1 VRALD
6 LDRWRTDERVASR
19 GFAHRWDSVVADGN
33 GEDFFLELLD
43 QRLRDDLDVLDVG
56 CGHGDLT
63 LSVAGRVRSVAGVD
77 RDRGYLDL
85 AGELLAESGLDN
97 VRFIR
102 AELAGPAG
110 RPPGQPLPLPDRSID
125 LVMNRR
131 GPALSRYLDNLR
143 RVARPGAV
151 IVGMHPAGIAPPP
164 PWAGQVPAL
173 AHRFQ
178 SMPYDEVAA
187 WVTGPLAR
195 HGVADYRLWWL
206 DVPEYI
212 SSARA
217 LFDRLAAPGSQGD
230 PDTVPPWDAIEAEVT
245 SAFDAHQSGGAVTLR
260 HVRLVWTARL
270 P

>member
-1 VRALD
+1 
-6 LDRWRTDERVASR
+6 
-19 GFAHRWDSVVADGN
+19 
-33 GEDFFLELLD
+33 
-43 QRLRDDLDVLDVG
+43 VLDVG

-63 LSVAGRVRSVAGVD
+63 LSVARRVRSVVGVE
-77 RDRGYLDL
+77 RDRGYLEL
-85 AGELLAESGLDN
+85 AGELLAESGLGN

-110 RPPGQPLPLPDRSID
+110 RRPGQPLPLPDRGVD

-131 GPALSRYLDNLR
+131 GPTLARYLDDLR
-143 RVARPGAV
+143 RVARPGTV

-178 SMPYDEVAA
+178 SMPYDEVAG

-195 HGVADYRLWWL
+195 HGIAGYRLWWL

-212 SSARA
+212 YSARA
-217 LFDRLAAPGSQGD
+217 LYDRLAPARSQGD
-230 PDTVPPWDAIEAEVT
+230 TDTVPPWDAIAAEVT
-245 SAFDAHQSGGAVTLR
+245 SAFDAHQSGGAVILR